1 MSTSLEQLKL
11 QRECSYC
18 GNKDLKSIIVASN
31 GEIVCRKCGTV
42 LGRISTPAQSEVTE
56 TTGDQG
62 RESSCDG
69 ERTLED
75 HVSRYGWDL

>member
-1 MSTSLEQLKL
+1 LKT
-11 QRECSYC
+11 
-18 GNKDLKSIIVASN
+18 IIVASN

-42 LGRISTPAQSEVTE
+42 LGRISTSAQSEMADSTS
-56 TTGDQG
+56 DQA
-62 RESSCDG
+62 RESACDG

>member
-1 MSTSLEQLKL
+1 MSTSLEQLKS

-42 LGRISTPAQSEVTE
+42 LGRTSAPAQSEMMDAAK
-56 TTGDQG
+56 DQT
-62 RESSCDG
+62 RESACDG

>member
-42 LGRISTPAQSEVTE
+42 LGRTSIPAQSEVAD
-56 TTGDQG
+56 GARDQA
-62 RESSCDG
+62 CDG

-75 HVSRYGWDL
+75 HVSRYGWDF

>member
-1 MSTSLEQLKL
+1 MSASLEQLKS

-18 GNKDLKSIIVASN
+18 GNKDLKSIIVAPN

-42 LGRISTPAQSEVTE
+42 LGRISTPEESEITDA
-56 TTGDQG
+56 TKDQT
-62 RESSCDG
+62 RESACDG

-75 HVSRYGWDL
+75 HVSRHGWDL

>member
-1 MSTSLEQLKL
+1 MSASLEQLKL

-18 GNKDLKSIIVASN
+18 GNKDLKSIIVAAN

-42 LGRISTPAQSEVTE
+42 LGRISAPTQPDITDLSKDQTSE
-56 TTGDQG
+56 
-62 RESSCDG
+62 SACDG

>member
-1 MSTSLEQLKL
+1 MSASLEQLKA
-11 QRECSYC
+11 QRECFYC
-18 GNKDLKSIIVASN
+18 GNKDLKLIIVAAN

-42 LGRISTPAQSEVTE
+42 LGRTSTQSETVNANS
-56 TTGDQG
+56 DQT
-62 RESSCDG
+62 RESACDG